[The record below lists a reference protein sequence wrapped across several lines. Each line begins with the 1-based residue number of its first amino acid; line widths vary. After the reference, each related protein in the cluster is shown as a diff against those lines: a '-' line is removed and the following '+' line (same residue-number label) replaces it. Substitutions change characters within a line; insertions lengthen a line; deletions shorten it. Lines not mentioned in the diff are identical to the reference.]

1 MTTLETFISE
11 LYDSTTVTEQIH
23 PAAVLAEEPGHVV
36 IMGLS
41 AIDVRHNGVWD
52 TSTGSWTRY
61 DQPWHSAHD
70 PGDAVAV
77 GAVHVTYGV
86 PSRYDITLYRAEH
99 HRARRRAR
107 VDRAGARRR
116 GAASGVPHA
125 GDHPARRAQGG
136 PAAVPLL
143 SSRSAAIRRCR
154 RR

>member
-1 MTTLETFISE
+1 MTTLETFITE
-11 LYDSTTVTEQIH
+11 LYDPTTVTEQIH

-61 DQPWHSAHD
+61 DRPWISAAD

-86 PSRYDITLYRAEH
+86 PSRYDITLYRVSITAHGAELGWTVP
-99 HRARRRAR
+99 AL
-107 VDRAGARRR
+107 VDVC
-116 GAASGVPHA
+116 ASSP
-125 GDHPARRAQGG
+125 
-136 PAAVPLL
+136 
-143 SSRSAAIRRCR
+143 SSASWISDVAFHSRKRPPPMRITSRHENSLP
-154 RR
+154 